1 MVLFTT
7 NLQSRI
13 YLRTGAK
20 PHLNIDLNLR
30 FNLPV
35 TVILLA
41 ARITLPSICKQAC
54 YIQQTVRA
62 SSAMVGARLAEVA
75 EQQ

>member
-7 NLQSRI
+7 NLQSRL
-13 YLRTGAK
+13 YLQTGAK
-20 PHLNIDLNLR
+20 PRLNIDPNLR

-54 YIQQTVRA
+54 YIHLTVRA
-62 SSAMVGARLAEVA
+62 SSSKVGARLAE
-75 EQQ
+75 QQ